1 MSFKEAKKV
10 KTWHSY
16 RNVIFYLGPTDT
28 LSLYLRIAELSLL
41 GYYFSFGSNWV
52 FSQVKKDYKKLG
64 LFGIIKF
71 ERSYRSYQRSESFL
85 ASKIERS
92 KLRFWQ
98 SCVHTVTPCC
108 SQEPEKESQKN
119 WSRKN
124 RNNVR
129 NIKKKVVSLQLL
141 L

>member
-1 MSFKEAKKV
+1 MTLF
-10 KTWHSY
+10 
-16 RNVIFYLGPTDT
+16 RNVIFHLGPIDT
-28 LSLYLRIAELSLL
+28 LSLYLRRAKLSLL
-41 GYYFSFGSNWV
+41 GCYFSFESNWV

-71 ERSYRSYQRSESFL
+71 ERSYRFYQRSESFL
-85 ASKIERS
+85 ASRIERS

-98 SCVHTVTPCC
+98 PCVHTITLHG
-108 SQEPEKESQKN
+108 SQGLRRVKRIEVE
-119 WSRKN
+119 KN
-124 RNNVR
+124 RSNAR

>member
-1 MSFKEAKKV
+1 MTLF
-10 KTWHSY
+10 
-16 RNVIFYLGPTDT
+16 RNVIFHLGPIDT
-28 LSLYLRIAELSLL
+28 LSLYLRRAKLSLL
-41 GYYFSFGSNWV
+41 GCYFSFESNWV
-52 FSQVKKDYKKLG
+52 FSQVKKYYKKLG

-71 ERSYRSYQRSESFL
+71 ERSYRFYQRSESFL
-85 ASKIERS
+85 ASRIERS

-98 SCVHTVTPCC
+98 LCVHTITPRC
-108 SQEPEKESQKN
+108 SQEPEESQKN

-124 RNNVR
+124 RSNVR